1 MLPKVIEIMGYAY
14 KNSGGIMAGFGTW
27 ANILEIMIKDHN
39 FFFHYFLKLFF

>member
-27 ANILEIMIKDHN
+27 ANILKIMVLDHN
-39 FFFHYFLKLFF
+39 F